1 MWAFQLYIIIMSIII
16 IYNIQYS
23 FREKG
28 SLRFPCT
35 MAFLKIMMN
44 ISTYMV
50 NIFIHICIYWD
61 IKVRYCLTR
70 KMTRL
75 YMKRSLSIDFLNRKI
90 YKKEIKNKMIKNFF
104 FFKYGKLYRIS
115 WRCLTTF
122 SNLPLGKTCLYLL
135 SHK

>member
-50 NIFIHICIYWD
+50 NIFIHICIY
-61 IKVRYCLTR
+61 
-70 KMTRL
+70 
-75 YMKRSLSIDFLNRKI
+75 
-90 YKKEIKNKMIKNFF
+90 
-104 FFKYGKLYRIS
+104 
-115 WRCLTTF
+115 
-122 SNLPLGKTCLYLL
+122 
-135 SHK
+135 